1 MIVDV
6 NRTHKIGA
14 VRSLMKRYIDG
25 FVLPIPKERISDY
38 EAIAR
43 TASKIWKDHGA
54 LEYWECAGDDLNTEC
69 TRSFIDMAKATD
81 DEVIIFAWVVF
92 EPRQARDAANEKI
105 MADPRMTEIMNDLAN
120 PENPIIDFQRMAHG
134 GFNEIVGQ

>member
-1 MIVDV
+1 
-6 NRTHKIGA
+6 
-14 VRSLMKRYIDG
+14 MKRYIDG

>member
-1 MIVDV
+1 
-6 NRTHKIGA
+6 
-14 VRSLMKRYIDG
+14 MKRYIDG

-54 LEYWECAGDDLNTEC
+54 LEYWDCAGDDLNTEC